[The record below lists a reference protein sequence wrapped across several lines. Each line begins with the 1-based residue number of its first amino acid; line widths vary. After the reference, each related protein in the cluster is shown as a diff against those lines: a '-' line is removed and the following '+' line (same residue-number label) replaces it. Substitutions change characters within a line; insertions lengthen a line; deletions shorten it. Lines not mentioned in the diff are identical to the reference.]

1 MRERKSPQRDSGS
14 GEHPRRLSRTSQL
27 KVTISITALSALVG
41 SLVLG
46 QNQECYGA
54 CFSPSESLSGDL
66 AALRIWGRAKSK
78 VRSCPYDSPLG
89 MLSKQNKFA
98 VNVFH
103 PILKYDTPAEGVD
116 VDILNGFL
124 AS

>member
-1 MRERKSPQRDSGS
+1 MRERNSPQRDPCS
-14 GEHPRRLSRTSQL
+14 GEDPRKLSRTSQL
-27 KVTISITALSALVG
+27 KVAMSVTALFASVG

-78 VRSCPYDSPLG
+78 VTACPD
-89 MLSKQNKFA
+89 
-98 VNVFH
+98 
-103 PILKYDTPAEGVD
+103 
-116 VDILNGFL
+116 DIPRE
-124 AS
+124 